1 MSNRRRR
8 NKRKINLIIE
18 TISTK
23 TFITI
28 SSILLIVILASI
40 AVNILLHKKEMQ
52 KIAQEQ
58 ERISQHV
65 EDIYTS
71 VEADLNELNNYK
83 SNSIV
88 RISAIG
94 DILFGNNM
102 ARYGANED
110 GNYTNIFSDIK
121 GYMKDSDIVVG
132 TYEHVINESNKVFA
146 NAVKEAK
153 VNLVTLAH
161 NHALDNGENGL
172 NFTKEYLEKIGIETI
187 GIYSEE
193 SKDRVKIQEKKG
205 MKLAFL
211 TYTYDNGTKGINIY
225 NEETVK
231 QDLEYAEENADF
243 SVVLMHWGDVNK
255 NEPNNTQRVQAK
267 FLIDNGADLIIG
279 AHPSALQPME
289 IIQNSEG
296 QDCLIAYSLGDF
308 TSDFESEN
316 SNLELILNVQ
326 LFYNAEENKVS
337 LYKVDYVPVYMNDYG
352 SKQTVNRYKLLDIK
366 NEIAN
371 YGIEGSTLDK
381 ETYDKLVRGI
391 DRLNSIIKK

>member
-8 NKRKINLIIE
+8 NTRKIKIIME
-18 TISTK
+18 SISNK
-23 TFITI
+23 TFIII
-28 SSILLIVILASI
+28 SSILLIVILGCI
-40 AVNILLHKKEMQ
+40 AVNILIHEKEMQ

-58 ERISQHV
+58 DRISEHV

-102 ARYGANED
+102 AKYGANEEGSYAD
-110 GNYTNIFSDIK
+110 IFSDIK

-146 NAVKEAK
+146 NAVKETK
-153 VNLVTLAH
+153 LNLVTLAH

-172 NFTKEYLEKIGIETI
+172 NATKEYLKKIGIETI

-193 SKDRVKIQEKKG
+193 SKDRVKIKEQKG

-211 TYTYDNGTKGINIY
+211 SYTYDNVTKGINIY
-225 NEETVK
+225 NEEMVK

-243 SVVLMHWGDVNK
+243 SVVLMHWGDVNR
-255 NEPNNTQRVQAK
+255 NEPNNTQKAQAR
-267 FLIDNGADLIIG
+267 FLVDNGADLIIG

-296 QDCLIAYSLGDF
+296 QDCLVAYSLGDF

-316 SNLELILNVQ
+316 SNLELILNIQ
-326 LFYNAEENKVS
+326 LFYNAEAEKVS
-337 LYKVDYVPVYMNDYG
+337 LYKVDYIPVYMNDYG
-352 SKQTVNRYKLLDIK
+352 SKQTVNRYKLLDMK

-371 YGIEGSTLDK
+371 YGVEGSSLDK

-391 DRLNSIIKK
+391 DKLNGIIKK